1 MLENGVAISK
11 LFEKLKNNIP
21 NTITLKTHAIWK
33 IPTIDKDSTLGE
45 QIKYYRRRMQIKQSE
60 LSKKLGVGIYC
71 IKSIENQEK
80 RMVDIKILL
89 DVLKELNI
97 EDKVNINDDYLAFL
111 INDSAKTIKEI
122 RKKLNLT
129 RNALE
134 NKIGIPI
141 GSIKRWENGYSLITR
156 KSYNKIKKL
165 LVEHI

>member
-33 IPTIDKDSTLGE
+33 IPIIDKDSTLGE

-89 DVLKELNI
+89 V
-97 EDKVNINDDYLAFL
+97 
-111 INDSAKTIKEI
+111 
-122 RKKLNLT
+122 
-129 RNALE
+129 
-134 NKIGIPI
+134 
-141 GSIKRWENGYSLITR
+141 
-156 KSYNKIKKL
+156 
-165 LVEHI
+165 

>member
-1 MLENGVAISK
+1 
-11 LFEKLKNNIP
+11 
-21 NTITLKTHAIWK
+21 
-33 IPTIDKDSTLGE
+33 
-45 QIKYYRRRMQIKQSE
+45 
-60 LSKKLGVGIYC
+60 
-71 IKSIENQEK
+71 
-80 RMVDIKILL
+80 MVDIKILL